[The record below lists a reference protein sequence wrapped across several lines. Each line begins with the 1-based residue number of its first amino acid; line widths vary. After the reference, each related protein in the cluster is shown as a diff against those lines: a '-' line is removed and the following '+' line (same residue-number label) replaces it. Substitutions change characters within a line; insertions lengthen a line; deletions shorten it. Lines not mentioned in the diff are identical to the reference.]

1 MLNMQKK
8 ILIVGAG
15 LSGATIAR
23 ELADNGYEILIIDKK
38 PHIAGHC
45 FDFTSNE
52 GIRIHKYGPHI
63 FHTSNQLV
71 IDWLKKFTKW
81 VDYEHKVLAKLNNG
95 ILVPFPPNTEPLKNV
110 KYDEL
115 IDTFYR
121 PYSEKMW
128 GKSLED
134 LNPKI
139 INRVPVRSDDE
150 DRYFPNDKFQ
160 KLPSQGYTKLVENLL
175 EHPSIKVE
183 LNTNFSKQ
191 MQKNV
196 LHTFNSMPIDEYFDF
211 CFGELPYRS
220 IKFHHRVINENKISN
235 NSVINFTDS
244 GKYTRETEW
253 KNFPNHGHNPFKTQ
267 LTREEPCDYKDNNFE
282 RYYPI
287 NDADGEN
294 RKKYNKYKKIIP
306 KNITFIG
313 RCGQYVY
320 IDMDQ
325 AVSSS
330 LALSRKFIKSGEI
343 N

>member
-1 MLNMQKK
+1 MQKNNN

-23 ELADNGYEILIIDKK
+23 ELAENGYEVLIIDKK
-38 PHIAGHC
+38 QHIAGHC
-45 FDFTSNE
+45 FDFISSD

-63 FHTSNQLV
+63 FHTSNQSV
-71 IDWLKKFTKW
+71 IDWLNKFTKW
-81 VDYEHKVLAKLNNG
+81 VNYEHKVLAKLNNG
-95 ILVPFPPNTEPLKNV
+95 ETVPFPPNIETLKSV
-110 KYDEL
+110 AYDDL

-121 PYSEKMW
+121 PYTEKMW
-128 GKSLED
+128 GKSLEE

-139 INRVPVRSDDE
+139 INRVPIRSDDE
-150 DRYFPNDKFQ
+150 DKYFPKDKFQ
-160 KLPSQGYTKLVENLL
+160 KLPYEGYTKLVENILT
-175 EHPSIKVE
+175 HPSIKIQ
-183 LNTNFSKQ
+183 LNTCFDES

-196 LHTFNSMPIDEYFDF
+196 LHTFNSMPIDEYFNF

-220 IKFHHRVINENKISN
+220 IKFHHRTLKKRKENS
-235 NSVINFTDS
+235 NSVINFTDRS
-244 GKYTRETEW
+244 KYTRETEW
-253 KNFPNHGHNPFKTQ
+253 KNFPAHGNNPFKTQ
-267 LTREEPCDYKDNNFE
+267 LTKEEPCDYRDNNFE

-287 NDADGEN
+287 IDANGEN

-306 KNITFIG
+306 KNTTFIG

-330 LALSRKFIKSGEI
+330 LAVSRKFMESREI

>member
-1 MLNMQKK
+1 LQKNNN

-23 ELADNGYEILIIDKK
+23 ELAENGYEVLIIDKK
-38 PHIAGHC
+38 QHIAGHC
-45 FDFTSNE
+45 FDFISSD

-81 VDYEHKVLAKLNNG
+81 VNYEHKVLAKLNNG
-95 ILVPFPPNTEPLKNV
+95 ETVPFPPNIETLKSV
-110 KYDEL
+110 GYDDL

-121 PYSEKMW
+121 PYTEKMW
-128 GKSLED
+128 GKSLEE

-139 INRVPVRSDDE
+139 INRVPIRSDDE
-150 DRYFPNDKFQ
+150 DRYFPKDKFQ
-160 KLPSQGYTKLVENLL
+160 KLPYEGYTKLVENILT
-175 EHPSIKVE
+175 HPSIKIQ
-183 LNTNFSKQ
+183 LNTCFDES
-191 MQKNV
+191 MQKDV
-196 LHTFNSMPIDEYFDF
+196 LHTFNSMPIDEYFNF

-220 IKFHHRVINENKISN
+220 IKFHHRTLDKRKENS
-235 NSVINFTDS
+235 NSVINFTDKS
-244 GKYTRETEW
+244 KYTRETEW
-253 KNFPNHGHNPFKTQ
+253 KNFPAHGNNPFKTQ
-267 LTREEPCDYKDNNFE
+267 LTKEEPCDYRDNNFE

-287 NDADGEN
+287 IDADGEN

-306 KNITFIG
+306 KNTTFIG

-325 AVSSS
+325 AISSS
-330 LALSRKFIKSGEI
+330 LALSRKFMESRGI